1 MSGRRK
7 THGAGCREFYGKLIA
22 MLLQHWLLL
31 LGCWHDPH
39 RSIVKAAEI
48 IRRAALRLM
57 AALHGDASVARVLH
71 AIQRSM
77 RSGCCLNTRKTHPNT
92 SQLLLDGLDWSI
104 HELASLPMAEA
115 SGET

>member
-1 MSGRRK
+1 
-7 THGAGCREFYGKLIA
+7 

-39 RSIVKAAEI
+39 RSIVKAAEV

-57 AALHGDASVARVLH
+57 SALHGDASLARVLH
-71 AIQRSM
+71 SIQRSM
-77 RSGCCLNTRKTHPNT
+77 RSGCRLNTRKTHPST

-104 HELASLPMAEA
+104 GELVSLPMAEEV
-115 SGET
+115 GET

>member
-1 MSGRRK
+1 
-7 THGAGCREFYGKLIA
+7 

-39 RSIVKAAEI
+39 RSIVKAAEV

-57 AALHGDASVARVLH
+57 AALHEDAPLARVLH
-71 AIQRSM
+71 SIQRSM
-77 RSGCCLNTRKTHPNT
+77 RSGCRLNTRKTHPST

-104 HELASLPMAEA
+104 GELVSLPMAEEV
-115 SGET
+115 GET